1 MAGDIRRLYT
11 HGTNGQNTSL
21 DHGHRAGVTRTD
33 RRRAHC
39 HDFGRQKYRTTTDY
53 TKPRPREMRGR
64 GWDDGEQTGML
75 VWWGLAG
82 RHLCHHHHY
91 YPLCHFTSPHSRSS
105 CQESYLMT
113 LLVAMK
119 WLASPC
125 QKGRTHRFLEE
136 RHFSRSS
143 LFFCKFSSSSPL
155 LLLLLLFL
163 LLLAA
168 GLPFYTSL

>member
-1 MAGDIRRLYT
+1 MMAGDTRRLYT

-39 HDFGRQKYRTTTDY
+39 HDFGRQKFRSTSDY

-64 GWDDGEQTGML
+64 GWDDGEQMGML
-75 VWWGLAG
+75 VWWGWWRVTFATTTTTTTTP
-82 RHLCHHHHY
+82 CVTS
-91 YPLCHFTSPHSRSS
+91 TSPHSCSS

-119 WLASPC
+119 CLASPC
-125 QKGRTHRFLEE
+125 QKGRTHHFLRE

-143 LFFCKFSSSSPL
+143 LFFWKFSSS
-155 LLLLLLFL
+155 
-163 LLLAA
+163 
-168 GLPFYTSL
+168 LP